1 MPDKPLWYGR
11 LDVVLQQIE
20 AFPSPW
26 IDRATL
32 QSVLGVGAR
41 RSQQILRPLVQ
52 RTIGKNGLASKEGVI
67 QHLRELATGEAAVF
81 ERRRRE
87 RLHDLVDRWHVQSR
101 TQPRV
106 LVEAPEAV
114 VNQEL
119 DSLPSGIQLMP
130 GRITIEGFS
139 TPDEAKQ
146 KLLALILAIGNDPDG
161 FDTQID
167 MTTPVT

>member
-1 MPDKPLWYGR
+1 MPDRPQWYGR
-11 LDVVLQQIE
+11 LETALQQIE

-32 QSVLGVGAR
+32 QSLLGVGPR
-41 RSQQILRPLVQ
+41 RAQQILRPLVQ
-52 RTIGKNGLASKEGVI
+52 RTIGKNGLAPKENVALY
-67 QHLRELATGEAAVF
+67 LRELATGEVASF

-87 RLHDLVDRWHVQSR
+87 RLHELIENWHIQNQR
-101 TQPRV
+101 QPQV

-119 DSLPSGIQLMP
+119 DSLPPGIQLMP
-130 GRITIEGFS
+130 GRIIIEGFS

-146 KLLALILAIGNDPDG
+146 KLLALILAMGNDPAG
-161 FDTQID
+161 FDSKIT
-167 MTTPVT
+167 